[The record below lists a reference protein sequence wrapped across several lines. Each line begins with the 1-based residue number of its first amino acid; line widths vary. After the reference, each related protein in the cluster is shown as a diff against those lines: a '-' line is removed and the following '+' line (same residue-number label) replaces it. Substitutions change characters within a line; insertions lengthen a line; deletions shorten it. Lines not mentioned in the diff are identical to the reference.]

1 MQQNLLTMI
10 CCVAAILTLG
20 CTIED
25 ATEGQS
31 VSDADVQQITIDGS
45 STVEPI
51 TSRIAERFEA
61 EYSDVQVPVK
71 VTGTGTGFK
80 EMIAGRIDIANAS
93 RPMKPAELAECVQ
106 AGVEP
111 LELKIAVDGLT
122 VAVNPEN
129 HWISAITV
137 SQLRRLW
144 EPGSTITTWDG
155 LDPGFP
161 KQRISLY
168 GAGEES
174 GTFDYFT
181 EAINGKEDAITD
193 NYSPSAD
200 DNVIATGI
208 AGDKN
213 AMGFFGY
220 AYYVKNREKLKALAV
235 SPTEDLLDAV
245 APTPE
250 SIETGQYT
258 PLSRPLYIYVRKSSL
273 RRPEVEDFVRFY
285 LTIGQSIVS
294 EAGYIPLSEA
304 ELKASRQAFEDA
316 LKSL

>member
-1 MQQNLLTMI
+1 MTQNLSTFI
-10 CCVAAILTLG
+10 CCVASILTLG
-20 CTIED
+20 CSVED

-31 VSDADVQQITIDGS
+31 VSDADVQQIMIDGS

-93 RPMKPAELAECVQ
+93 RPMKPAELADCIQ

-129 HWISAITV
+129 DWISAITV
-137 SQLRRLW
+137 LQLRRLW

-181 EAINGKEDAITD
+181 EVINGKEDAITD

-220 AYYVKNREKLKALAV
+220 AYFVKNRDKLKALAV
-235 SPTEDLLDAV
+235 SPTEDLMDAV

-250 SIETGQYT
+250 SIEAGRYT

-285 LTIGQSIVS
+285 LTIGQSVVS

-304 ELKASRQAFEDA
+304 ELQASQQAFEDA